1 MEKRPDVEILRLL
14 EKTTKEMATS
24 KRNLDERLR
33 TLNVLAAYRV
43 LTARESSST
52 ESATKI

>member
-24 KRNLDERLR
+24 KRNLDQRLR